1 MTNSIV
7 RKGTAQLP
15 TKITMKIR
23 EMGRKKKR
31 FHFRSAHTY
40 RYRPPG
46 SPGSG
51 TIPKWIS
58 PGSASYVARPATSFI
73 FVYITTVDPYVVID
87 LFYLFYF

>member
-1 MTNSIV
+1 LQMAVNFCV
-7 RKGTAQLP
+7 HRGKEHL
-15 TKITMKIR
+15 KLLHL
-23 EMGRKKKR
+23 EMYRLSKPHV
-31 FHFRSAHTY
+31 FHH

-73 FVYITTVDPYVVID
+73 VVYITTVDPYVVID

>member
-1 MTNSIV
+1 MEVNVVCKSNISLFSIRCEINDTV
-7 RKGTAQLP
+7 
-15 TKITMKIR
+15 IV
-23 EMGRKKKR
+23 
-31 FHFRSAHTY
+31 H